1 MAQNSHILLI
11 SRGEYEHDR
20 TTLKN
25 DLKELINQERAD
37 RKEGENNLNAAIER
51 VETQIQEINSKITW
65 GVTSLL
71 IAIIILVLEVL
82 FGKV

>member
-1 MAQNSHILLI
+1 MAQNSPILLI
-11 SRGEYEHDR
+11 SRGECEQGR

-65 GVTSLL
+65 GVASLL

>member
-1 MAQNSHILLI
+1 MAQNPPILFI
-11 SRGEYEHDR
+11 SRGECEHDR

-71 IAIIILVLEVL
+71 IAVIILVLEVL